1 MAEQPRPHIPTE
13 YLWVTRKFGQN
24 DDIGT
29 ASDPETLWTLSNGL
43 FPWDTFSGV
52 GPTLSVAS
60 SSTDDAAGGIGAQT
74 VLIYTVDENFYPIV
88 YEVTLNGTTPVEIGA
103 FPHPPF
109 RMHVESVGSSG
120 MNVGAITVTGPGPV
134 MYVQIRATEGQ
145 SQIGIFVV
153 PNTGGLEAEIFKW
166 WASVGRG
173 GNSTTAEVQLRTQAP
188 GKAWRVRQVAHS
200 SNGAPYIMPMEGDAA
215 LQVPAGTRIELQ
227 IAEVTANNTAV
238 TGGFWLGWRRK
249 TRGHYSRS
257 TVYPTTEVP

>member
-52 GPTLSVAS
+52 GPN
-60 SSTDDAAGGIGAQT
+60 I
-74 VLIYTVDENFYPIV
+74 
-88 YEVTLNGTTPVEIGA
+88 
-103 FPHPPF
+103 
-109 RMHVESVGSSG
+109 
-120 MNVGAITVTGPGPV
+120 
-134 MYVQIRATEGQ
+134 
-145 SQIGIFVV
+145 
-153 PNTGGLEAEIFKW
+153 GGLEAEIFKW